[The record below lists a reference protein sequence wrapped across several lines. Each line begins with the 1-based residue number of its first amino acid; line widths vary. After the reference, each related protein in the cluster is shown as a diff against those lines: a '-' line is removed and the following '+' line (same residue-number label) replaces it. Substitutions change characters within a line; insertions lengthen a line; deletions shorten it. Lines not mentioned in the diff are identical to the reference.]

1 VSFYNINSKTY
12 QRDNRLWKILADA
25 AIGKPAGDIFMIDST
40 YIKAHVD
47 TRGARG
53 GSQDMSRTKV
63 AEQRI
68 TFGS

>member
-1 VSFYNINSKTY
+1 MSLYNINSKTY

-25 AIGKPAGDIFMIDST
+25 AIGEPVGDIFIIDST

-47 TRGARG
+47 TRG
-53 GSQDMSRTKV
+53 GSQDMSRAKV